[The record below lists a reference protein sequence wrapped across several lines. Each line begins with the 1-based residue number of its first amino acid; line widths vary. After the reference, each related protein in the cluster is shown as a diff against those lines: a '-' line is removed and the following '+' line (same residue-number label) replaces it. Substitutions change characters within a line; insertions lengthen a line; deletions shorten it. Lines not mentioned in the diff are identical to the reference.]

1 MRALVITEH
10 GPPEV
15 MRVQER
21 PDPEPGPGEVRVR
34 VRAAGVNF
42 ADLLA
47 RVGLYPDAPKPP
59 CVVGYEIAGDVDA
72 VGEGVEGFELGPA
85 RDGRLAL
92 RRLRPARGDRRA
104 TRSSRCPDGWS
115 YAEGAA
121 LPVAYATA
129 YAGLIRYGGLRAGER
144 VLIQAAAGGV
154 GIAATQIA
162 KLVGAEVYGTASPA
176 KHDAIRGFGVD
187 HPIDYRTHDVVD
199 EVRRIAGEKQPLDL
213 AFDAIGGR
221 SFRQSFSLLRPGG
234 RLVCFGASE
243 MQAGERRS
251 PLRALRVLAQMP
263 RFNPVKLMR
272 ESKSV
277 IGLNMLTLWDAKG
290 SLDELHRAAAGLA
303 RRGRDPAGRGRGVP
317 ARRRRRGAP
326 LRARAQERRQGR
338 AHAVVPCAS
347 RMSSQADP
355 RLLLLLLPLRGE

>member
-10 GPPEV
+10 GPPDV

-21 PDPEPGPGEVRVR
+21 PDPEPGRGQVRVR

-72 VGEGVEGFELGPA
+72 LGEGVEGIELGQRVMGGSRFGGYA
-85 RDGRLAL
+85 QLAVTGTDAL
-92 RRLRPARGDRRA
+92 VPM
-104 TRSSRCPDGWS
+104 PDGWS

-121 LPVAYATA
+121 LPVTYATA
-129 YAGLIRYGGLRAGER
+129 YAGLVRYGGLRPGER

-154 GIAATQIA
+154 GIAATHIA
-162 KLVGAEVYGTASPA
+162 KLVGAEVYGTASPG

-199 EVRRIAGEKQPLDL
+199 EVRRVAGEEQPIDL

-221 SFRQSFSLLRPGG
+221 SFKQSFSLLRPGG

-243 MQAGERRS
+243 VQAGERRS
-251 PLRALRVLAQMP
+251 PLRAMRVVAQMP
-263 RFNPVKLMR
+263 RFNPLKLMR

-277 IGLNMLTLWDAKG
+277 IGLNMLQLWDAAG
-290 SLDELHRAAAGLA
+290 SLEEY
-303 RRGRDPAGRGRGVP
+303 V
-317 ARRRRRGAP
+317 AP
-326 LRARAQERRQGR
+326 LREWLAESRIRPVVAREFRLDDGAEAHRYVHERKNVGK
-338 AHAVVPCAS
+338 VV
-347 RMSSQADP
+347 
-355 RLLLLLLPLRGE
+355 LTL